1 MPFTEK
7 EIQKYLDTIY
17 NYIKSP
23 KNETDRK
30 ISCSSCQE
38 KEFDLVAG
46 YVFCENCGK
55 QNGRYFDS
63 FDKRDQDRLV
73 FRKKSIYQRK
83 YHYEKRVEELGK
95 MIQLTDDEKY
105 DLYSK
110 LLEINNKVMEELNKQ
125 FKRKRT
131 INIMFLIKKILEEM
145 NNPKHSLVKL
155 NIGDQ
160 TMENYE
166 NWWQSYKS
174 LNTSVKNPVN
184 DPSQITKYFRLNR

>member
-1 MPFTEK
+1 MPFTDN
-7 EIQKYLDTIY
+7 EIKKYLDIIY
-17 NYIKSP
+17 KYTKSP

-46 YVFCENCGK
+46 YVFCVNCGR

-63 FDKRDQDRLV
+63 FDKRDQDRLL

-83 YHYEKRVEELGK
+83 YHFEKKVNQVSKRLNLSE
-95 MIQLTDDEKY
+95 DEKY
-105 DLYSK
+105 NLYSK
-110 LLEINNKVMEELNKQ
+110 LLEIDNRIMEKLNKQ

-131 INIMFLIKKILEEM
+131 INIIFLIKKILEEM
-145 NNPKHSLVKL
+145 RNPKHSLIEL
-155 NIGDQ
+155 SIGDQ
-160 TMENYE
+160 TLENYQ

-184 DPSQITKYFRLNR
+184 DSG

>member
-1 MPFTEK
+1 MSFTEA
-7 EIQKYLDTIY
+7 EIKKYLDIIL
-17 NYIKSP
+17 NYTKSP
-23 KNETDRK
+23 KNETNRK

-63 FDKRDQDRLV
+63 FDKRDQNRLL
-73 FRKKSIYQRK
+73 FRKKSFYQRK
-83 YHYEKRVEELGK
+83 YHFEKKVNQVSKRLNLSE
-95 MIQLTDDEKY
+95 DEKY
-105 DLYSK
+105 NLYLK
-110 LLEINNKVMEELNKQ
+110 LLEIDNRIMEKLNEQ
-125 FKRKRT
+125 FNRKRS
-131 INIMFLIKKILEEM
+131 INVIFLIKKILEEM
-145 NNPKHSLVKL
+145 NNPKYSLVEL

-160 TMENYE
+160 TLENYQ

-184 DPSQITKYFRLNR
+184 DPSQITKNFRFDW

>member
-1 MPFTEK
+1 MPFTDN
-7 EIQKYLDTIY
+7 EIKKYLDILRSYT
-17 NYIKSP
+17 KSP

-30 ISCSSCQE
+30 ISCSSCQ
-38 KEFDLVAG
+38 KTDFDLVSG
-46 YVFCENCGK
+46 FVFCVNCGS

-63 FDKRDQDRLV
+63 FDKRDQDRLL

-83 YHYEKRVEELGK
+83 YHFEKKVKQISQRLNLSE
-95 MIQLTDDEKY
+95 DEKY
-105 DLYSK
+105 NLYSK
-110 LLEINNKVMEELNKQ
+110 LMEIDNRIMEELNKQ

-131 INIMFLIKKILEEM
+131 INIVFLIKKILEEM
-145 NNPKHSLVKL
+145 NNHKHSLVEL

-166 NWWQSYKS
+166 KWWQSYKS

-184 DPSQITKYFRLNR
+184 DSS